1 MFRRRNSVAS
11 AGKVSCLI
19 PFTMMFNQR
28 VQEIVVVYTYT
39 RRGLL
44 SLNFI
49 TIGFGAPIHF
59 VTIDDNSVCIGIYYT
74 NIHLL
79 RYCHTRN
86 KDNTTLGLTSCTAYV
101 DGIITSRIQL
111 CIRVFEALHGID
123 HFSPCGC
130 GGGDLEIRQHLWRV
144 CLLRVPTLRYFLL
157 SVNIGIL
164 DTIFHTKYI
173 KRTRFRN
180 IFR

>member
-59 VTIDDNSVCIGIYYT
+59 VTIDDNSVCIGIHT
-74 NIHLL
+74 NILL

-101 DGIITSRIQL
+101 DGIITSRIRL
-111 CIRVFEALHGID
+111 WYTCFRSFTWNRSF
-123 HFSPCGC
+123 FSLWVR
-130 GGGDLEIRQHLWRV
+130 GGGSRDP
-144 CLLRVPTLRYFLL
+144 PTFVTGTSIASTYAPIFFIIGQCRNPGHDFPYKIYKTHSFSKYF
-157 SVNIGIL
+157 
-164 DTIFHTKYI
+164 
-173 KRTRFRN
+173 
-180 IFR
+180 